1 MIVYKFGGASVRDA
15 WGIRNLTDIVRKV
28 TGGLVIVVSAFGK
41 TTNALERVLK
51 EWFNSG
57 ENWLQY
63 LEEST
68 DYHLQIINDLGL
80 TGGAVETRFL
90 KEVNGLKQYLEAGVK
105 GDYDLEYDQVVSYGE
120 IWSTIVVAGYL
131 NQEGVN
137 TEWVDIREV
146 LLTDTRY
153 RDAGVQWDTTLSG
166 VRQRFDSSFAQRYL
180 TQGFIGST
188 AGGRTTTLGREGS
201 DYTAAILAN
210 MLDATGVVVWK
221 DVPGLLNADPKW
233 LSDAVPLGSVSYKEA
248 VEITFSGAKVIH
260 PKTIKPLHNKSIPL
274 FVRSFLDPEAPGTSV
289 VPETAAAPDVPVFIR
304 KEEQIMISILPRDF
318 SFAISENLS
327 RIFMILTDSGIKV
340 NLVQAS
346 AVSINICAD
355 NEGDRIREFM
365 ELMGD
370 QFRIVYNDGVEMITI
385 RHYTPEAIT
394 RMTLGR
400 EVLIEQRTRRALRMV
415 LREAG

>member
-1 MIVYKFGGASVRDA
+1 
-15 WGIRNLTDIVRKV
+15 
-28 TGGLVIVVSAFGK
+28 
-41 TTNALERVLK
+41 
-51 EWFNSG
+51 
-57 ENWLQY
+57 
-63 LEEST
+63 
-68 DYHLQIINDLGL
+68 
-80 TGGAVETRFL
+80 
-90 KEVNGLKQYLEAGVK
+90 
-105 GDYDLEYDQVVSYGE
+105 
-120 IWSTIVVAGYL
+120 
-131 NQEGVN
+131 
-137 TEWVDIREV
+137 
-146 LLTDTRY
+146 
-153 RDAGVQWDTTLSG
+153 
-166 VRQRFDSSFAQRYL
+166 
-180 TQGFIGST
+180 
-188 AGGRTTTLGREGS
+188 
-201 DYTAAILAN
+201 